1 MSSKQR
7 NVWLR
12 RAVVIVTMVS
22 LTVLIGWPV
31 LEYLLQSAIHDD
43 PTLAA
48 DRLQWLEQIRFRLI
62 NTFGYVW
69 FFFVGATI
77 GSFMNVVV
85 WRMPRGKSVVST
97 PSSCPFCCTKI
108 KSFDNVPVLGWIML
122 GGKCRACRLPISS
135 RYPIVEALVGTV
147 FVLLLQVELLSGGAN
162 LPGIEA
168 TLNQGFSRVLFELNW
183 NIIGP
188 YAYHCMLFCLLIV
201 WMLIAYDRQRIPI
214 KSIAFAVI
222 LGSVLPLVWPSLMVV
237 SWDSSNWE
245 GFADPARI
253 NLAVSLIIGG
263 IIGGVLGLLIRS
275 VKVTPSDSSS
285 SERNLTQGWET
296 FAILISVGIFLG
308 WQAALT
314 IAAISTAVEAAIALA
329 YKIKQA
335 HNNSAT
341 AGFVLMA
348 ITLIYVCSWKAFDSS
363 NYWPGNTFIVE
374 SLYLPLALLVLSL
387 IGLRMGSTRQEID
400 MTRFAKISDRKTT
413 E

>member
-1 MSSKQR
+1 MNSKQR

-12 RAVVIVTMVS
+12 RTVVIVTVVS
-22 LTVLIGWPV
+22 LAVLIGWPV
-31 LEYLLQSAIHDD
+31 LEYLLQSAVHDD
-43 PTLAA
+43 PTLLTE
-48 DRLQWLEQIRFRLI
+48 RSESLGQIRLRLI

-69 FFFVGATI
+69 FFFVGATL

-162 LPGIEA
+162 LPGIESA
-168 TLNQGFSRVLFELNW
+168 RYLGFSGVLFELNW

-188 YAYHCMLFCLLIV
+188 YGYHCLMFCLLIV

-222 LGSVLPLVWPSLMVV
+222 VGMVLPLVWPQLMIVQ
-237 SWDSSNWE
+237 WAPFHWN
-245 GFADPARI
+245 GLADPQRV
-253 NLAVSLIIGG
+253 NLAMSLIVGG
-263 IIGGVLGLLIRS
+263 LAGGVLGLIIRS
-275 VKVTPSDSSS
+275 CKFMPVGSSDQVN
-285 SERNLTQGWET
+285 RTRGWEV
-296 FAILISVGIFLG
+296 FAILLTVGIFLG
-308 WQAALT
+308 WQAALI
-314 IAAISTAVEAAIALA
+314 IAAISMAVEAVIALS

-335 HNNSAT
+335 DNNSAT
-341 AGFVLMA
+341 VGFVLMA
-348 ITLIYVCSWKAFDSS
+348 VTLIYVCNWNIFDPSI
-363 NYWPGNTFIVE
+363 YWPGKAFLVN
-374 SLYLPLALLVLSL
+374 SLYLPLTLLMASL
-387 IGLRMGSTRQEID
+387 IGLRIGTYRQEID
-400 MTRFAKISDRKTT
+400 MTRFAKISDPKLA